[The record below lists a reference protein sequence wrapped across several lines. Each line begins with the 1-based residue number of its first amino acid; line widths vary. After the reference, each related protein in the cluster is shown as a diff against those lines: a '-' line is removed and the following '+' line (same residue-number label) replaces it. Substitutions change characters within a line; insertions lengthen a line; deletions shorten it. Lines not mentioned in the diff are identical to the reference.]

1 MGAGPASSRAAA
13 SPMPL
18 LAPVMTTVRPVW
30 LGRSLGVHL
39 EVVMGN
45 NVSADNNAVNA
56 NMNR

>member
-1 MGAGPASSRAAA
+1 
-13 SPMPL
+13 MPL
-18 LAPVMTTVRPVW
+18 LAPVMTTVRPLW
-30 LGRSLGVHL
+30 LARSLGVHL